1 MFKQILCL
9 QKLSG
14 WKSRRKSASAAVYQR
29 VGEVE
34 GAFLE
39 DEEEPKTKTFSQI
52 MAEK

>member
-1 MFKQILCL
+1 MFFVSL

-14 WKSRRKSASAAVYQR
+14 WKNRRKSASAAVYQR

-34 GAFLE
+34 GVFTE
-39 DEEEPKTKTFSQI
+39 DEEPKTKTFSQI

>member
-1 MFKQILCL
+1 MFF

-34 GAFLE
+34 GIFTE
-39 DEEEPKTKTFSQI
+39 DEIPEKPKTKTFSQI
-52 MAEK
+52 TAEK